1 MKLDLKTMEELAEN
15 MNTYHLESLELEIG
29 GEKLCFKKSL
39 VNSKEVNIGNETGMN
54 KSLPIEET
62 KEMEEKKEEILGK
75 QVISPVAGTV
85 YRAPAP
91 DKAPF
96 VEEGMTVKVGDTLC
110 IVEAMKMM
118 NEVKSTENGIIIKI
132 LVEDGVVI
140 KKGQALFE
148 IK

>member
-15 MNTYHLESLELEIG
+15 MNNYHLESLELEVG
-29 GEKLCFKKSL
+29 GEKLRFKKFA
-39 VNSKEVNIGNETGMN
+39 SKEIKMENEIETN
-54 KSLPIEET
+54 RKFPIEET
-62 KEMEEKKEEILGK
+62 KEIEEIKQEITGK
-75 QVISPVAGTV
+75 QVVSPVAGTV

-118 NEVKSTENGIIIKI
+118 NEVKSTENGIITKI
-132 LVEDGVVI
+132 LAEDGVVV

>member
-15 MNTYHLESLELEIG
+15 MNSYHLESLELEMG
-29 GEKLCFKKSL
+29 GEKLRFKKFT
-39 VNSKEVNIGNETGMN
+39 SKEIKVENEIEMN
-54 KSLPIEET
+54 RKFPIEER
-62 KEMEEKKEEILGK
+62 KEIEEITGK
-75 QVISPVAGTV
+75 QVVSPVAGTV

-91 DKAPF
+91 NKAPF

-118 NEVKSTENGIIIKI
+118 NEVKSTENGIITKI
-132 LVEDGVVI
+132 LAEDGVVV
-140 KKGQALFE
+140 KKGQVLFE

>member
-15 MNTYHLESLELEIG
+15 MNTYQLDSIDLEVG
-29 GEKLCFKKSL
+29 GERFCLKKSI
-39 VNSKEVNIGNETGMN
+39 SKEANVTNVVKTMENAET
-54 KSLPIEET
+54 IE
-62 KEMEEKKEEILGK
+62 MPVIEEKKEEILGK
-75 QVISPVAGTV
+75 QVVSPMAGTI

-96 VEEGMTVKVGDTLC
+96 VEEGMNVKVGDTLC

-118 NEVKSTENGIIIKI
+118 NEVKSTESGIITKI
-132 LVEDGVVI
+132 LAEDGVVV
-140 KKGQALFE
+140 KKGEVLFE

>member
-15 MNTYHLESLELEIG
+15 MNSYHLESLELEMG
-29 GEKLCFKKSL
+29 DEKLRFKKFT
-39 VNSKEVNIGNETGMN
+39 SKEIKVENEIETN
-54 KSLPIEET
+54 RKFPIEER
-62 KEMEEKKEEILGK
+62 KEIEEKGEEITGK
-75 QVISPVAGTV
+75 QVVSPVAGTV

-91 DKAPF
+91 NKAPF

-118 NEVKSTENGIIIKI
+118 NEVKSTENGIITKI
-132 LVEDGVVI
+132 LAEDGVVV
-140 KKGQALFE
+140 KKGQVLFE

>member
-1 MKLDLKTMEELAEN
+1 MKIDLKTMEELAEN
-15 MNTYHLESLELEIG
+15 MNTYHLESLELEIA
-29 GEKLCFKKSL
+29 GEKFSLKKSVLKEISAEDRVEVHENIQTL
-39 VNSKEVNIGNETGMN
+39 VK
-54 KSLPIEET
+54 ET
-62 KEMEEKKEEILGK
+62 KEEEKEEEGK
-75 QVISPVAGTV
+75 KVVSPMAGTI

-96 VEEGMTVKVGDTLC
+96 VEEGMAVKVGDTLC

-118 NEVKSTENGIIIKI
+118 NEVKSTESGIITKI
-132 LVEDGVVI
+132 LAEDGVVV

>member
-15 MNTYHLESLELEIG
+15 MNSYHLESLELEMG
-29 GEKLCFKKSL
+29 GEKLRFKKFT
-39 VNSKEVNIGNETGMN
+39 SKEIKVENEIETN
-54 KSLPIEET
+54 RKFPIEER
-62 KEMEEKKEEILGK
+62 KEIEEITGK
-75 QVISPVAGTV
+75 QVVSPVAGTV

-91 DKAPF
+91 NKAPF

-118 NEVKSTENGIIIKI
+118 NEVKSTENGIITKI
-132 LVEDGVVI
+132 LAEDGVVV
-140 KKGQALFE
+140 KKGQVLFE

>member
-15 MNTYHLESLELEIG
+15 MNSYHLESLELEMG
-29 GEKLCFKKSL
+29 GEKLRFKKFT
-39 VNSKEVNIGNETGMN
+39 SKEIKAENEVEMN
-54 KSLPIEET
+54 RMFPIEET
-62 KEMEEKKEEILGK
+62 REIEENRKEITGK
-75 QVISPVAGTV
+75 QVVSPVAGTV

-91 DKAPF
+91 NKAPF

-118 NEVKSTENGIIIKI
+118 NEVKSTENGIITKI
-132 LVEDGVVI
+132 LAEDGVVV
-140 KKGQALFE
+140 KKGQVLFE